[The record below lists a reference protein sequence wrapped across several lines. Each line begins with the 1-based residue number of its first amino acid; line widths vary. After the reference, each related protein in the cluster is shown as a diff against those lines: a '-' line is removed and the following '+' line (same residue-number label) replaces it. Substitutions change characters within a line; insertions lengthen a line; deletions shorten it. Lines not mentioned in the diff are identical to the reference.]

1 MLEEKANKIIVIA
14 IITGLLAGMVGSPG
28 FAAIV
33 PLMFI
38 MGVTDNFNVAL
49 GVFFVAI
56 VLPDLIN
63 SLVYYWRHSSE
74 INLEEPILFSIVF
87 TLMSAISIFVSEY
100 FHTNHKFYL
109 AGLLQVFIG
118 VWYIWYSYHN
128 KLS

>member
-1 MLEEKANKIIVIA
+1 MLKEKANKIIVIA
-14 IITGLLAGMVGSPG
+14 IITGFIAGMVGSPG
-28 FAAIV
+28 FAIIV
-33 PLMFI
+33 PLMII
-38 MGVTDNFNVAL
+38 MGVTNNFNVAL
-49 GVFFVAI
+49 GVFFVAV

-63 SLVYYWRHSSE
+63 SLIYYWRHSSE

-109 AGLLQVFIG
+109 AGLLQLFTG